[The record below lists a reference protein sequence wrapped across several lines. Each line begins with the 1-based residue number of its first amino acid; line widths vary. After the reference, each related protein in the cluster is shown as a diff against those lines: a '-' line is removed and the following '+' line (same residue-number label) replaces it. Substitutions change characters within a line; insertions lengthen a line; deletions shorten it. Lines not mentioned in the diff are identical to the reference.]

1 MTSLETPS
9 ITGFRDHVNV
19 ARKGGK
25 SDFSSLEKTHSDCI
39 ISGETRK
46 PFKSNAAVST
56 CPCCGA
62 ALQNRRPRVDLN
74 ANVFLFKGVQIH
86 LSPTQAEL
94 METLIRRAPGIV
106 SHDTLIR
113 HLWGQ
118 DEPADPRKN
127 IQVHVCRLRVL
138 LAPLGVSIVNVL
150 DTGYRLYVEG
160 EG

>member
-25 SDFSSLEKTHSDCI
+25 SDFSLLEKAHSSRI
-39 ISGETRK
+39 MAGKTRGQ
-46 PFKSNAAVST
+46 FESNATVDA

-62 ALQNRRPRVDLN
+62 ELQNQRPRVDLN
-74 ANVFLFKGVQIH
+74 ANVFLHKGAQIH